1 MRVKNK
7 FFFLYF
13 IVFFFLLSCDNLFL
27 RFKYETYE
35 CKNNQ
40 FKLKKVFIKN
50 YKPGELVDVEI
61 DNGAFKMEIVENTDQ
76 LMTIQRED
84 PSIFIKINKNTNL
97 LNVNLNNHISNI
109 KCKNFIFKM

>member
-1 MRVKNK
+1 VISKK
-7 FFFLYF
+7 IFLLFFLFFF
-13 IVFFFLLSCDNLFL
+13 ILSCDDLFL

-35 CKNNQ
+35 CDKNQ

-61 DNGAFKMEIVENTDQ
+61 DDGAFKMEIVENTDK
-76 LMTIQRED
+76 LMTIQRVD
-84 PSIFIKINKNTNL
+84 PSIFIKIDKKTSL

-109 KCKNFIFKM
+109 KCENFVFKM